1 MRMLRA
7 AFNTLKGME
16 VRYSPTQ
23 ELVNRLNEKRRAETH
38 LTELCE
44 FKVENNEVICV
55 LCDVK
60 VCFKFSLLIIY
71 LSNNRLFLKIY

>member
-1 MRMLRA
+1 MRMLRT
-7 AFNTLKGME
+7 AFNTLKGTK
-16 VRYSPTQ
+16 VHYSTTQ
-23 ELVNRLNEKRRAETH
+23 ELINRLNEKRRAETR

-60 VCFKFSLLIIY
+60 VCFNF
-71 LSNNRLFLKIY
+71 LFL